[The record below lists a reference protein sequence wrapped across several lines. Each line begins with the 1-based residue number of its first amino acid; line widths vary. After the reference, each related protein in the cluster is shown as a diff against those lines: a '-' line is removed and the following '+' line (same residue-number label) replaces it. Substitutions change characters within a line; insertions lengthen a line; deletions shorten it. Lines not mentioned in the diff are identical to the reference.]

1 MQVLSVASRVTMGY
15 NSSTNTSTGW
25 VASPVAAG
33 SVVNVVV
40 EAVNPEVSS
49 GWWNIPIFQGV
60 ATQSVNPGSPN
71 GALTFTSN
79 PGAHLSGA
87 FGIVVWYAE

>member
-1 MQVLSVASRVTMGY
+1 MGY
-15 NSSTNTSTGW
+15 NSATDTSTGW
-25 VASPVAAG
+25 AASPVPAA

-40 EAVNPEVSS
+40 EAVNPEVTSS
-49 GWWNIPIFQGV
+49 GWWNIPLFQGV

-71 GALTFTSN
+71 GVLTFTSN
-79 PGAHLSGA
+79 PGAKLSGR